1 MFESYATRFPN
12 FAFERRDGI
21 LEIRVHTNGGP
32 LIFDQRCQ
40 EDFGEVFDV
49 VGKDF
54 GNRVIILTGTGNRF
68 CADFNYASFIEMYRK
83 YGQEAGY
90 AKIVADARRMM
101 QAFIDLP
108 VPVISAVNGL
118 AHAHGDLP
126 VLADIVLASDDAEF
140 RDAAHF
146 IVGAV
151 PGDGSQFVWTT
162 LLGQNAGRYFLL
174 TGQRISAAEAKGLGF
189 VAEVLSR
196 EALLPRAWALAAE
209 LASRSDAVLRGT
221 RYVLNSKWRK
231 LFHDQFVSGFAQE
244 VIALYADPLPQSAP
258 EHVDVAAIP

>member
-1 MFESYATRFPN
+1 MFDSYATRFPN

-21 LEIRVHTNGGP
+21 LEIRLHTDGGP
-32 LIFDQRCQ
+32 LIFDERCH
-40 EDFGEVFDV
+40 EDFGEVFDL
-49 VGKDF
+49 VGRDF
-54 GNRVIILTGTGNRF
+54 GNRVIILTGTGSRF
-68 CADFNYASFIEMYRK
+68 CADFNYASFIDMYKK

-90 AKIVADARRMM
+90 AKIVADGRRMM
-101 QAFIDLP
+101 QAFVDLP

-118 AHAHGDLP
+118 AHTHGDLP
-126 VLADIVLASDDAEF
+126 VLADIVLASDDTEF

-151 PGDGSQFVWTT
+151 PGDGSQFVWAE

-196 EALLPRAWALAAE
+196 EALLPRAWELAAQ
-209 LASRSDAVLRGT
+209 LARQSDAVLRGT
-221 RYVLNSKWRK
+221 RYVLNAKWRN
-231 LFHDQFVSGFAQE
+231 LFHDQFFSGFAQE
-244 VIALYADPLPQSAP
+244 VIALYADPLPESAP